1 MRILTVYIL
10 GLLKTVVVVLKCL
23 TTPLPSAFRNVSTF
37 TSRHVEKCSVV
48 VEKFKHAKFKH
59 LSTKNLFYFTLTV
72 YMLQI
77 IYFMFIIKQLCNTWN
92 NVFVFFIKI

>member
-48 VEKFKHAKFKH
+48 VEKFKNAKFKH
-59 LSTKNLFYFTLTV
+59 LSTKNLFNFTLNV

-77 IYFMFIIKQLCNTWN
+77 IYFMFIIKQLCKTQ
-92 NVFVFFIKI
+92 FLLFLPYLE

>member
-48 VEKFKHAKFKH
+48 VEKFKKKFILFH
-59 LSTKNLFYFTLTV
+59 SNCLHVTNYLFYV
-72 YMLQI
+72 Y
-77 IYFMFIIKQLCNTWN
+77 Y
-92 NVFVFFIKI
+92 